1 MVAQDDVITPE
12 ERRFIRRRNEDLRV
26 LYGEARMRRTTLIR
40 RIGYDLIGLYLLRGL
55 SILIVHQFAL
65 SDVVPQHYPVNTL
78 TVLSRVGFLAAFAFA
93 YLTFIDRPRIISSIS
108 VAAMSVTGILIWLDL
123 EWWFLTLASLDILF
137 WIPFI
142 LRLLC
147 FTGLVAVHV
156 LIRQRDG

>member
-26 LYGEARMRRTTLIR
+26 LYGEDRKRRTTLIR
-40 RIGYDLIGLYLLRGL
+40 RIGYGLIGLYLLRGL

-65 SDVVPQHYPVNTL
+65 NDVVPQHYPVNTL
-78 TVLSRVGFLAAFAFA
+78 TVLSRMFFLTAFAFA

-123 EWWFLTLASLDILF
+123 EWWFLPLASLDLLF